1 MTRNLQRRLQKL
13 ESQVPRQPTEQEK
26 DVQSFQNFLM
36 FAVAYYLGDPR
47 PEEAPITA
55 YGRAL
60 GYPNSHEFQKAWDAN
75 DPDLYERD
83 RLARIKLLAKFGVSR
98 EHDRKRLLK
107 PSSAWKLAFPSSIK
121 RAAANKITQA
131 VIMQFSGVT
140 LPEVRCVV

>member
-26 DVQSFQNFLM
+26 NVQTCQSFLM
-36 FAVAYYLGDPR
+36 FAMAYYLGDPG

-60 GYPNSHEFQKAWDAN
+60 GYPNPHEFRKALEGN

-83 RLARIKLLAKFGVSR
+83 RR
-98 EHDRKRLLK
+98 EEIGE
-107 PSSAWKLAFPSSIK
+107 AFQ
-121 RAAANKITQA
+121 RMEA
-131 VIMQFSGVT
+131 G
-140 LPEVRCVV
+140 LPEPYKTLYRQTVF

>member
-26 DVQSFQNFLM
+26 KVQTCQNFLM
-36 FAVAYYLGDPR
+36 FAMAYYLGDPG

-60 GYPNSHEFQKAWDAN
+60 GYPNSHEFRKAWDVG

-83 RLARIKLLAKFGVSR
+83 RVARIKLLEKFGVSW
-98 EHDRKRLLK
+98 EHEWEEITEAVERMD
-107 PSSAWKLAFPSSIK
+107 AGFPEPYK
-121 RAAANKITQA
+121 MLCRQA
-131 VIMQFSGVT
+131 VFY
-140 LPEVRCVV
+140 